1 MKIKLDE
8 NLSRHL
14 KPILVGFEHDV
25 LTAADEASC
34 RARIQK
40 WLQPLSEK
48 DECYSPL
55 TLSLPIFES
64 IRQAL
69 IRA

>member
-25 LTAADEASC
+25 LTAADEGPC

-40 WLQPLSEK
+40 WLQPLSKK

-55 TLSLPIFES
+55 TLSSPIFES